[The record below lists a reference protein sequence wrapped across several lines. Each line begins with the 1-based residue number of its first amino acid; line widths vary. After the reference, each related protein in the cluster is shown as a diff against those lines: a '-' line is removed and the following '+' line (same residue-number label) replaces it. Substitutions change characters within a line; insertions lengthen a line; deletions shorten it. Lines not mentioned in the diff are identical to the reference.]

1 VWPYVQQPSLKTV
14 AHWIGGQPVPSRSGR
29 FGPIW
34 DPATGDVQGR
44 VAFASAEEV
53 DHAVAVAR
61 QAFPSWRATA
71 LSKRADVM
79 FRLRELVDRNRRNL
93 SDLITREHGKTAS
106 DALGEVLH
114 GSTSRAESRIS

>member
-1 VWPYVQQPSLKTV
+1 MNAMLVAEQSSALKTV

-53 DHAVAVAR
+53 DHAVAVASSR
-61 QAFPSWRATA
+61 SASVVDIVDKGNYNKTGNPIRWQNT
-71 LSKRADVM
+71 KRNTVYD
-79 FRLRELVDRNRRNL
+79 
-93 SDLITREHGKTAS
+93 
-106 DALGEVLH
+106 
-114 GSTSRAESRIS
+114 